1 MSFLS
6 GSVLWNLLWIIPLI
20 LIVAVAGSV
29 RRTRLL
35 RKMFGSDERIERF
48 SNASRG
54 KRVFRIILLSLV
66 VLLLAV
72 AAARPSWGRQVRQDT
87 SNGRDLLVL
96 FDVSRSMLSD
106 DVKPSRMDHAKWLV
120 REIVRK
126 NPGDRFGLIA
136 FAGESFLICPLTV
149 DRASFIQLVDDLD
162 TDTIPIGGTN
172 VQLALEE
179 AVKAFKGAQG
189 THKAVILITDGD
201 ELTGRGASVVG
212 DLANAQI
219 PVFAVGVGDPSN
231 PAVIRVPGEDGKLR
245 ILTDRDGNPVKSP
258 LNEPQLTEL
267 ARRTGGIYVRSTAAY
282 SGLDEL
288 ETRIKMLDRKE
299 SENSVSMFR
308 PIERPAYPLAVAAIL
323 LAIFFCVSETRPRSV
338 QTLIAFAALLLF
350 IAPADSHAQTAS
362 PAAQNQQAQTA
373 APADAGNMAE
383 QGAPEPVKS
392 ASELYNSGLEQQQV
406 EHDDEKARS
415 FYERAIAASEKEP
428 LVRASSYQNIG
439 VISHL
444 DARTSLQ
451 DAVDKLQAQ
460 DLNSAEKTVEEALT
474 KLGRAEDLY
483 RESMRSAADDAS
495 VIRNQQILLADR
507 KQAEQLKKQIEE
519 LKKLMEQARQ
529 QTQQAHDQQQQEN
542 QQNEQQDQQDQQ
554 QSGEQDQQQQ
564 DQQSSQDQQQSEG
577 QNQQQDQQQSEGQN
591 QQDQQ
596 QSAQNQQQSG
606 EQNQQQN
613 QQDQQSAQ
621 DKTRQAEDAVSEL
634 EQKASEM
641 NQDRQQQAAQEAREE
656 IRKAREEQEQGNGEK
671 AEEHLKNALDTLNQ
685 SQQDQQGEQEKQDEK
700 GGDQGEQNEQEQQGE
715 QDQQE
720 HPDARANQS
729 DTQNAPQDNTG
740 DMEKQQAEAILDM
753 MSKDELDYKDANRL
767 QRPARLNNRVE
778 KDW

>member
-6 GSVLWNLLWIIPLI
+6 GNTLWNLLWIVPLI
-20 LIVAVAGSV
+20 LAAAIAGDV
-29 RRTRLL
+29 RRNRLL
-35 RKMFGSDERIERF
+35 RRMFGTDERAARF
-48 SNASRG
+48 SNASHG
-54 KRVFRIILLSLV
+54 KRIFRIILLSLV

-72 AAARPSWGRQVRQDT
+72 AAARPSWGKQVMQDT

-120 REIVRK
+120 REIVKK
-126 NPGDRFGLIA
+126 NPGDRFGLVA

-162 TDTIPIGGTN
+162 TDTIPVGGTN

-189 THKAVILITDGD
+189 THKAVILVTDGD
-201 ELTGRGASVVG
+201 ELTGRGAAVVG
-212 DLANAQI
+212 ELAEAQI
-219 PVFAVGVGDPSN
+219 PIFAVGVGDPSN

-245 ILTDRDGNPVKSP
+245 VLTDRDGNPVKSP

-299 SENSVSMFR
+299 SEDTFSMFR
-308 PIERPAYPLAVAAIL
+308 PIERPAYPLAAALVL
-323 LAIFFCVSETRPRSV
+323 LAIFFCVSETRPRTI
-338 QTLIAFAALLLF
+338 QNAFALAAILLF
-350 IAPADSHAQTAS
+350 AMPADSRAQTAVV
-362 PAAQNQQAQTA
+362 PAQIPQTTA
-373 APADAGNMAE
+373 APADSGAE
-383 QGAPEPVKS
+383 QETPAPEPEKTPT
-392 ASELYNSGLEQQQV
+392 ELYNSGLEQQQV
-406 EHDDEKARS
+406 EHDDEKART

-451 DAVDKLQAQ
+451 DAMEKLQAQ
-460 DLNSAEKTVEEALT
+460 DLNSAEKGVGEALT
-474 KLGRAEDLY
+474 KLGLAEDLY
-483 RESMRSAADDAS
+483 RESMRSAAGDAS

-529 QTQQAHDQQQQEN
+529 QTQQALDQQQQEN
-542 QQNEQQDQQDQQ
+542 QQ
-554 QSGEQDQQQQ
+554 
-564 DQQSSQDQQQSEG
+564 DQQQSE
-577 QNQQQDQQQSEGQN
+577 QDQQPDQEQSAQSQQDQQPEQEQSAQSQQDQQQSE
-591 QQDQQ
+591 QDQQ
-596 QSAQNQQQSG
+596 SDQEQQQ
-606 EQNQQQN
+606 
-613 QQDQQSAQ
+613 DQSAQ
-621 DKTRQAEDAVSEL
+621 DKTRQAEETVSDL

-641 NQDRQQQAAQEAREE
+641 NQERQKQAAQQAREE
-656 IRKAREEQEQGNGEK
+656 IQKAREEQEQGNGEK
-671 AEEHLKNALDTLNQ
+671 AEEHLKNALDTLNRN
-685 SQQDQQGEQEKQDEK
+685 QQEQGE
-700 GGDQGEQNEQEQQGE
+700 QGE
-715 QDQQE
+715 QDQQDQE
-720 HPDARANQS
+720 GDQDEQEQDQQQQDRQEQS
-729 DTQNAPQDNTG
+729 GQPRQADMQEAPQDQG
-740 DMEKQQAEAILDM
+740 DMDKQQAEAILNM
-753 MSKDELDYKDANRL
+753 MSKDELDFKDANRT
-767 QRPARLNNRVE
+767 RNPARMNNRVE

>member
-6 GSVLWNLLWIIPLI
+6 GNILWNLLWIIPLI
-20 LIVAVAGSV
+20 LVLAIAGGV
-29 RRTRLL
+29 RRNKLL
-35 RKMFGSDERIERF
+35 RKMFGTDERVARF
-48 SNASRG
+48 SNVSPG
-54 KRVFRIILLSLV
+54 KRVFRIILLTLV

-72 AAARPSWGRQVRQDT
+72 AAARPSWGKQVMHNT
-87 SNGRDLLVL
+87 STGRDLLVV
-96 FDVSRSMLSD
+96 FDVSKSMLSD
-106 DVKPSRMDHAKWLV
+106 DVKPTRMDHAKWLV
-120 REIVRK
+120 REIVKK

-136 FAGESFLICPLTV
+136 FAGESFLVCPLTV

-162 TDTIPIGGTN
+162 TDTIPVGGTN

-179 AVKAFKGAQG
+179 AVRAFQGAQG
-189 THKAVILITDGD
+189 MHKAVVLVTDGD
-201 ELTGRGASVVG
+201 ELTGRGASVVS
-212 DLANAQI
+212 DLSKAQI
-219 PVFAVGVGDPSN
+219 PIFAVGVGDPSN
-231 PAVIRVPGEDGKLR
+231 PAVIRVPEEDGKLR
-245 ILTDRDGNPVKSP
+245 ILTDREGNPVRSP

-282 SGLDEL
+282 SGIDEL
-288 ETRIKMLDRKE
+288 ETRIRQLDRKE
-299 SENSVSMFR
+299 SENTVSTFR
-308 PIERPAYPLAVAAIL
+308 PIERPAYPLTAAIIL
-323 LAIFFCVSETRPRSV
+323 LALFFCVSETRPRSA
-338 QTLIAFAALLLF
+338 QTVLALAALLLF
-350 IAPADSHAQTAS
+350 TAS
-362 PAAQNQQAQTA
+362 NESSAQSMSATAQIQQSQVTSA
-373 APADAGNMAE
+373 APESEEE
-383 QGAPEPVKS
+383 QSAPEPAKS
-392 ASELYNSGLEQQQV
+392 ASELYNCGLEQQQV
-406 EHDDEKARS
+406 EHDNEKARS

-444 DARTSLQ
+444 DARSSMQ
-451 DAVDKLQAQ
+451 GAVEKLHMQ
-460 DLNSAEKTVEEALT
+460 DLNSAEKAVGEALT
-474 KLGRAEDLY
+474 KLNQTEELY
-483 RESMRSAADDAS
+483 RESMRSAAGDAS

-507 KQAEQLKKQIEE
+507 KQAEEMKKQIEE

-529 QTQQAHDQQQQEN
+529 QTQDAHDRQQQEN
-542 QQNEQQDQQDQQ
+542 QQQDQQDQQQDQQ
-554 QSGEQDQQQQ
+554 QSGEQDQQQ
-564 DQQSSQDQQQSEG
+564 DQQSSQDQQSEG
-577 QNQQQDQQQSEGQN
+577 QQQDQQQSEGQ
-591 QQDQQ
+591 QDQQ
-596 QSAQNQQQSG
+596 SSQNQQQSG
-606 EQNQQQN
+606 EQNP

-621 DKTRQAEDAVSEL
+621 DKTRHAEDAVSEL

-671 AEEHLKNALDTLNQ
+671 AEEHLKNALDTLKQ
-685 SQQDQQGEQEKQDEK
+685 SQQDQTGEQEKQDEK

-720 HPDARANQS
+720 HPDAQANQS

>member
-6 GSVLWNLLWIIPLI
+6 GSILWNLLWIIPLI
-20 LIVAVAGSV
+20 LVLSIAGGV
-29 RRTRLL
+29 RRNKLL
-35 RKMFGSDERIERF
+35 RKMFGTDERAARF
-48 SNASRG
+48 SNASPG
-54 KRVFRIILLSLV
+54 KRVFRIILLTLV

-72 AAARPSWGRQVRQDT
+72 AAARPSWGKQVMHNT
-87 SNGRDLLVL
+87 STGRDLLVV
-96 FDVSRSMLSD
+96 FDVSKSMLSD
-106 DVKPSRMDHAKWLV
+106 DVKPTRMDHAKWLV
-120 REIVRK
+120 REIVKK

-136 FAGESFLICPLTV
+136 FAGESFLVCPLTV

-162 TDTIPIGGTN
+162 TDTIPVGGTN

-179 AVKAFKGAQG
+179 AVRAFQGAQG
-189 THKAVILITDGD
+189 MHKAVVLVTDGD
-201 ELTGRGASVVG
+201 ELTGRGASVVN
-212 DLANAQI
+212 DLSKAQI
-219 PVFAVGVGDPSN
+219 PIFAVGVGDPSN
-231 PAVIRVPGEDGKLR
+231 PAVIRVPDEDGNLR
-245 ILTDRDGNPVKSP
+245 ILTDREGNPVRSP

-282 SGLDEL
+282 SGIDEL
-288 ETRIKMLDRKE
+288 ETRIRQLDRKE
-299 SENSVSMFR
+299 SENAVSTFR
-308 PIERPAYPLAVAAIL
+308 PIERPAYPLTAAIIL
-323 LAIFFCVSETRPRSV
+323 LALFFCVSETRPRSV
-338 QTLIAFAALLLF
+338 QTVLAFAALLLF
-350 IAPADSHAQTAS
+350 AAPNESRAQAASAPAQIQQTQAAV
-362 PAAQNQQAQTA
+362 PATTESEE
-373 APADAGNMAE
+373 E
-383 QGAPEPVKS
+383 QSAPEPAKS

-406 EHDDEKARS
+406 EQDNEKARS

-444 DARTSLQ
+444 DARSSMQ
-451 DAVDKLQAQ
+451 GAVEKLHAQ
-460 DLNSAEKTVEEALT
+460 DLNSAEKAVGEALT
-474 KLGRAEDLY
+474 KLNRTEELY
-483 RESMRSAADDAS
+483 RESMRSAAGDAS

-507 KQAEQLKKQIEE
+507 KQAEEMKKQIEE

-529 QTQQAHDQQQQEN
+529 QTQDAHDQQQQEN
-542 QQNEQQDQQDQQ
+542 QQQSEEQNQQDQQ

-577 QNQQQDQQQSEGQN
+577 QNQQQDQQ
-591 QQDQQ
+591 
-596 QSAQNQQQSG
+596 SAQNQQQSG

-613 QQDQQSAQ
+613 QQQDQQSAQ

-685 SQQDQQGEQEKQDEK
+685 SQQDQTGEQEKQDEK
-700 GGDQGEQNEQEQQGE
+700 GGDQGEQNEQDQQQGE

-720 HPDARANQS
+720 HPDAQANQS

>member
-6 GSVLWNLLWIIPLI
+6 GSILWNLVWIAPLI
-20 LIVAVAGSV
+20 LVLAIAGSV
-29 RRTRLL
+29 RRNKLMI
-35 RKMFGSDERIERF
+35 KMFGTEERAARF
-48 SNASRG
+48 SNASPG
-54 KRVFRIILLSLV
+54 KRVFRILLLSLV

-72 AAARPSWGRQVRQDT
+72 AAARPSWGKQVMQDT
-87 SNGRDLLVL
+87 STGRDLLVL

-120 REIVRK
+120 REIVKK
-126 NPGDRFGLIA
+126 NPGDRFGLVA

-189 THKAVILITDGD
+189 THKAVILVTDGD

-212 DLANAQI
+212 ELAKAQI
-219 PVFAVGVGDPSN
+219 PIFAVGVGDPSN
-231 PAVIRVPGEDGKLR
+231 PAIIRVKDDDGKFR

-282 SGLDEL
+282 SGIDEL
-288 ETRIKMLDRKE
+288 ETRIRMLDRKE
-299 SENSVSMFR
+299 SEDAVSMFR
-308 PIERPAYPLAVAAIL
+308 PIERPAYPLVAAIIL
-323 LAIFFCVSETRPRSV
+323 LALFFCVSETRPRSI
-338 QTLIAFAALLLF
+338 QTVLALAALLLF
-350 IAPADSHAQTAS
+350 AAPAESR
-362 PAAQNQQAQTA
+362 AQTA
-373 APADAGNMAE
+373 APAQVRQVQPTAPDTEETAE
-383 QGAPEPVKS
+383 EETAPEPARS

-406 EHDDEKARS
+406 EHDDEKART

-444 DARTSLQ
+444 DARSSMQ
-451 DAVDKLQAQ
+451 GAAEKLQAQ
-460 DLNSAEKTVEEALT
+460 DLNSAGKEVDEAIL
-474 KLGRAEDLY
+474 KLNRAEELY
-483 RESMRSAADDAS
+483 RESMRSAADGAT
-495 VIRNQQILLADR
+495 VIRNQRILLADR
-507 KQAEQLKKQIEE
+507 KQAEEMKKQIED

-542 QQNEQQDQQDQQ
+542 QENQDQQSSEDQQGDQQDQQ
-554 QSGEQDQQQQ
+554 Q
-564 DQQSSQDQQQSEG
+564 QSEG
-577 QNQQQDQQQSEGQN
+577 
-591 QQDQQ
+591 
-596 QSAQNQQQSG
+596 
-606 EQNQQQN
+606 
-613 QQDQQSAQ
+613 DQQSAQ
-621 DKTRQAEDAVSEL
+621 DAARQAEETVSEL

-641 NQDRQQQAAQEAREE
+641 NQERQKQAAQQAREE
-656 IRKAREEQEQGNGEK
+656 LQKAQEEQQKGNGEK

-685 SQQDQQGEQEKQDEK
+685 NQQDDQGDRDKQDQQSGDRSDQNDQQDD
-700 GGDQGEQNEQEQQGE
+700 DQQDRQEQNAQQPRQADLQEAQEQ
-715 QDQQE
+715 
-720 HPDARANQS
+720 P
-729 DTQNAPQDNTG
+729 G
-740 DMEKQQAEAILDM
+740 DMDKQQAEAILNM
-753 MSKDELDYKDANRL
+753 MSKDELDFKDANQMR
-767 QRPARLNNRVE
+767 RSSRLNNRVE

>member
-6 GSVLWNLLWIIPLI
+6 GSILWNLLWIIPLI
-20 LIVAVAGSV
+20 LILTIAGGI
-29 RRTRLL
+29 RRAALL
-35 RKMFGSDERIERF
+35 RRMFGTDERAARF
-48 SNASRG
+48 SNASSG
-54 KRVFRIILLSLV
+54 KRVFRIVLLSLV

-72 AAARPSWGRQVRQDT
+72 AAARPSWGKQVMQDT
-87 SNGRDLLVL
+87 STGRDLLML

-120 REIVRK
+120 REIVKK

-136 FAGESFLICPLTV
+136 FAGESFLVCPLTV

-189 THKAVILITDGD
+189 THKAVILVTDGD

-212 DLANAQI
+212 DLAKAQI

-231 PAVIRVPGEDGKLR
+231 PAIIRVKDNDGKLR
-245 ILTDRDGNPVKSP
+245 ILTDNDGNPVKSP

-282 SGLDEL
+282 SGIDEL
-288 ETRIKMLDRKE
+288 ESRIRMLDRKE
-299 SENSVSMFR
+299 SENAVSSFR
-308 PIERPAYPLAVAAIL
+308 PIERPAYPLAAAIVL

-338 QTLIAFAALLLF
+338 QTLLALAALLLF
-350 IAPADSHAQTAS
+350 AVPAESRAQAAPVQMNRT
-362 PAAQNQQAQTA
+362 QAA
-373 APADAGNMAE
+373 APANGETAAE
-383 QGAPEPVKS
+383 EAPAPEPVKS

-406 EHDDEKARS
+406 EHDDEKART

-444 DARTSLQ
+444 DARSSMQGATE
-451 DAVDKLQAQ
+451 KLQAQ
-460 DLNSAEKTVEEALT
+460 DLNAAEKTVDEALV
-474 KLGRAEDLY
+474 KLNRAEELY
-483 RESMRSAADDAS
+483 RESMRSAANDAS

-507 KQAEQLKKQIEE
+507 KQAEEMKKQIEE

-542 QQNEQQDQQDQQ
+542 QQSEIQEQ
-554 QSGEQDQQQQ
+554 EQQQQ
-564 DQQSSQDQQQSEG
+564 DQQSSEDQQQSEG
-577 QNQQQDQQQSEGQN
+577 QQQQDSQDRQQSEGRQGEE
-591 QQDQQ
+591 QDQQ
-596 QSAQNQQQSG
+596 EQSSG
-606 EQNQQQN
+606 
-613 QQDQQSAQ
+613 DPQSAQ
-621 DKTRQAEDAVSEL
+621 DSTRRAEETVSEL

-641 NQDRQQQAAQEAREE
+641 NQERQKQAAQQAREE
-656 IRKAREEQEQGNGEK
+656 IQKAREEQEQGNGEK
-671 AEEHLKNALDTLNQ
+671 AEEHLKNALDKLNRD
-685 SQQDQQGEQEKQDEK
+685 QQDQQGEEQDRQDQQSGDRGEQDRQEQQQ
-700 GGDQGEQNEQEQQGE
+700 QGEEQEQQ
-715 QDQQE
+715 DQQ
-720 HPDARANQS
+720 PGRQDAQE
-729 DTQNAPQDNTG
+729 DQKDLG
-740 DMEKQQAEAILDM
+740 DLDKQQAEAILNM
-753 MSKDELDYKDANRL
+753 MSKDELDFKDANQMR
-767 QRPARLNNRVE
+767 RPARLNNRVE

>member
-20 LIVAVAGSV
+20 LALAVAGSV

-35 RKMFGSDERIERF
+35 RRMFGTDERIGRF

-212 DLANAQI
+212 ELANAQI

-308 PIERPAYPLAVAAIL
+308 PIERPAYPLAVAAVL

-338 QTLIAFAALLLF
+338 QTLLAFAALLLF
-350 IAPADSHAQTAS
+350 AAPVNIHAQTAS
-362 PAAQNQQAQTA
+362 PAAQVQQAQPA
-373 APADAGNMAE
+373 APVDANNTAE
-383 QGAPEPVKS
+383 QAAPEPVKS

-451 DAVDKLQAQ
+451 DAADKLQAQ

-483 RESMRSAADDAS
+483 RESMRSAAGDAS

-507 KQAEQLKKQIEE
+507 KQAEQMKKQIEE

-529 QTQQAHDQQQQEN
+529 QTRQAHDQQQQEN
-542 QQNEQQDQQDQQ
+542 QQNDQQEQNQDQQQQQDQ

-564 DQQSSQDQQQSEG
+564 DQQQSGG
-577 QNQQQDQQQSEGQN
+577 QNQQQQN
-591 QQDQQ
+591 Q
-596 QSAQNQQQSG
+596 QSAQ
-606 EQNQQQN
+606 EQ
-613 QQDQQSAQ
+613 
-621 DKTRQAEDAVSEL
+621 TRQAEETVSEL

-641 NQDRQQQAAQEAREE
+641 NQERQKQAAQQAREE
-656 IRKAREEQEQGNGEK
+656 LQKAREEQEQGNGEK
-671 AEEHLKNALDTLNQ
+671 AEEHLKNALDTLNRDRQDQQQ
-685 SQQDQQGEQEKQDEK
+685 SEQNQDQQG
-700 GGDQGEQNEQEQQGE
+700 DQGEQEQNEQEQDGQQDADQPPE
-715 QDQQE
+715 PRQAEEQEARQDQ
-720 HPDARANQS
+720 
-729 DTQNAPQDNTG
+729 G
-740 DMEKQQAEAILDM
+740 DMDKQQAEAILNM
-753 MSKDELDYKDANRL
+753 MSKDELDFKDANPSR
-767 QRPARLNNRVE
+767 RSSRLNNRVE